1 MFLTQDD
8 EQTVGMAAFLPHQN
22 LWKWSSKGHKRIK
35 TRCLH
40 REIRRGGRRGGR
52 GSGGERLSVG
62 DCAVFLSTGRPDR
75 PYVGRLESLWETSSG
90 QMRVKV
96 RWFYH
101 ATETEGTAQG
111 GRRVQDLKLP
121 VSTCFWLLE
130 PGRMIF
136 KLLNSFKLQK
146 FYK

>member
-1 MFLTQDD
+1 MFPFQDEDDDEED

-22 LWKWSSKGHKRIK
+22 LWKWASKGHKRIK

-40 REIRRGGRRGGR
+40 REIRRGRG
-52 GSGGERLSVG
+52 EKLAIG

-111 GRRVQDLKLP
+111 GRRVQDLRLP
-121 VSTCFWLLE
+121 VGL
-130 PGRMIF
+130 
-136 KLLNSFKLQK
+136 
-146 FYK
+146 

>member
-1 MFLTQDD
+1 M
-8 EQTVGMAAFLPHQN
+8 
-22 LWKWSSKGHKRIK
+22 
-35 TRCLH
+35 
-40 REIRRGGRRGGR
+40 
-52 GSGGERLSVG
+52 SVG

-121 VSTCFWLLE
+121 VSNMMAVTKFGVNAFLLL
-130 PGRMIF
+130 F
-136 KLLNSFKLQK
+136 LSSFVAD
-146 FYK
+146 Y